1 MGTQA
6 GHVAVLTDELLG
18 VHRVDAVAAFL
29 VRGRHAVHQRIGRP
43 RSGVGAALRRSRHD
57 LELVHVR
64 GALAMRGAQA
74 VGAGVATADDDHLL
88 ALGGDRRLAVV
99 ALDVIARG
107 KAVGPRQVL
116 HRLVDALEVTAWNR
130 QIPACCR
137 TAGQHHRVELLAQL
151 LRGDVDTDVDPGTE
165 LGALGAHLFQAPVD
179 VPLLHLELG
188 DAVPQQ
194 PADAVV
200 PLEHGDRVPGSG
212 ELLSSGQPG
221 RPGTDD
227 RNGLARQPIR
237 RQRHHPALGE
247 GVVDDLDL
255 DLLDRDRIL
264 IDAQH
269 ARALTRRRTQPTG
282 ELGEIVGRVQPL
294 DGVAPTA
301 GAHLVVPLRDQVAQR
316 TAVVAER
323 DTAIHTT
330 GGLLGERVVG
340 EVLVD
345 LFPVTQPQIHGAPLR
360 RLPMGVLE
368 KTAGIRHRRP
378 P

>member
-1 MGTQA
+1 
-6 GHVAVLTDELLG
+6 
-18 VHRVDAVAAFL
+18 
-29 VRGRHAVHQRIGRP
+29 
-43 RSGVGAALRRSRHD
+43 
-57 LELVHVR
+57 
-64 GALAMRGAQA
+64 MRGAQA
-74 VGAGVATADDDHLL
+74 VGAGVAAADDDHLL

-107 KAVGPRQVL
+107 KAVGPRQVF
-116 HRLVDALEVTAWNR
+116 HRLVDALEVTAGNR
-130 QIPACCR
+130 QIPAR
-137 TAGQHHRVELLAQL
+137 GRAAGQHHRVELLAQL

-165 LGALGAHLFQAPVD
+165 LGALGAHLLQTPVD
-179 VPLLHLELG
+179 VTLLHLELG

-194 PADAVV
+194 SADAIV
-200 PLEHGDRVPGSG
+200 PLEHGDRVPRAG

-221 RPGTDD
+221 RPGTDNG
-227 RNGLARQPIR
+227 NGLARQPIR

-294 DGVAPTA
+294 DGVVPTA

-316 TAVVAER
+316 TTVVTER
-323 DTAIHTT
+323 DTAIHTA

-345 LFPVTQPQIHGAPLR
+345 LFPVTQPQIHGPPLR
-360 RLPMGVLE
+360 RLPMRVLE